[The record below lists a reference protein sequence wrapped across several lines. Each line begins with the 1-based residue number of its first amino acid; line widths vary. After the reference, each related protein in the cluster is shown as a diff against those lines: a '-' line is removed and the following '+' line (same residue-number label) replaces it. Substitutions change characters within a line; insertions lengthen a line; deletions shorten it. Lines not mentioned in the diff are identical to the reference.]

1 MQRGDV
7 VESRQPDFHIG
18 ANLVDAAQDFTARS
32 DAHGPLRWCGVGVGP
47 PDLRLWSFDQRA
59 ASTRNGRQMTA
70 GDSVK
75 RHRNIVA
82 LVGSLRRDS
91 YNRMLFNAALEL
103 APPEMTITEL
113 TGWQQWPLLNLDEVA
128 DGMLEPVTQM
138 ARQITESDGVLF
150 VSPEYNYSIPGGLKN
165 TIDWLS
171 RVDPQPFAGKA
182 VGLMGAATGAVGTA
196 RMQYQLRQTL
206 VFLDGHPINKPEVMV
221 ARAAEAFDGNGT
233 LINEFYRTQV
243 AQLLEALAG
252 QADRFVSYD

>member
-1 MQRGDV
+1 
-7 VESRQPDFHIG
+7 
-18 ANLVDAAQDFTARS
+18 
-32 DAHGPLRWCGVGVGP
+32 
-47 PDLRLWSFDQRA
+47 
-59 ASTRNGRQMTA
+59 MTA
-70 GDSVK
+70 EDSVK

-182 VGLMGAATGAVGTA
+182 VGLMGAATGAVAPA
-196 RMQYQLRQTL
+196 RTRPAAPASRTLRNIGFPLRLIQQRSFRPSNGRNSKRRL
-206 VFLDGHPINKPEVMV
+206 SVRPGPEHPD
-221 ARAAEAFDGNGT
+221 AECRPRPGNG
-233 LINEFYRTQV
+233 RH
-243 AQLLEALAG
+243 
-252 QADRFVSYD
+252 RP